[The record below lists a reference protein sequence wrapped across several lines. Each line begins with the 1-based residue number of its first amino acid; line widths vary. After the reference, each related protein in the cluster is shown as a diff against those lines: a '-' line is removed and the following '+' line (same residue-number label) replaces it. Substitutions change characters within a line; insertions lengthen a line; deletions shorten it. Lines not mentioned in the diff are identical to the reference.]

1 MSPSERSECWTRPIL
16 PSQQPPPPT
25 NRSPKFPARALRVLS
40 AQHLG
45 SFSMSDRDEE
55 HPLRPTLAATE
66 LQLQSALEEVC
77 EDTDVQETETDEL
90 IRIEETLAIASD
102 AAKRAISL
110 RQRIDADEEDDSPV
124 A

>member
-1 MSPSERSECWTRPIL
+1 MPHP
-16 PSQQPPPPT
+16 
-25 NRSPKFPARALRVLS
+25 
-40 AQHLG
+40 
-45 SFSMSDRDEE
+45 DDE
-55 HPLRPTLAATE
+55 HPLSPVLTHTE

-77 EDTDVQETETDEL
+77 EDVAIPDTATDEL

-110 RQRIDADEEDDSPV
+110 RKRIDADQEDVPPV